1 MWSIEF
7 ISEQDFRTH
16 VRNTIEEYKKALY
29 APMDLKTFNKNII
42 DPIKFTF
49 DKFLYGLS
57 WQDLINREIIRQKD
71 KTINNSIGYFHQKI
85 FQFIHRPGC
94 RIVVPKNGE
103 LAFPEKGGLAG
114 WDIAF
119 ENEDRIEIDQTTSVS
134 RIYVEMKNKHN
145 TMNSTSSRRTYDK
158 MEKQILK
165 DDDCA
170 CFLVEAI
177 ASESQNTKW
186 IQKEGNNKKIRR
198 VSIDVFYG
206 IVTNDS
212 LGFFKICKELPNM
225 IQSVAKSEMYSSEKD
240 KNNQVYRELIKSI
253 GKARDCIDDYQLTM
267 ALYTLGFGTYK
278 GFC

>member
-1 MWSIEF
+1 MANSRF
-7 ISEQDFRTH
+7 
-16 VRNTIEEYKKALY
+16 
-29 APMDLKTFNKNII
+29 LK
-42 DPIKFTF
+42 
-49 DKFLYGLS
+49 
-57 WQDLINREIIRQKD
+57 
-71 KTINNSIGYFHQKI
+71 
-85 FQFIHRPGC
+85 
-94 RIVVPKNGE
+94 
-103 LAFPEKGGLAG
+103 KGGLAG

-145 TMNSTSSRRTYDK
+145 TMNSASSRRTYDK

-225 IQSVAKSEMYSSEKD
+225 IQSVAKSEMYSSEND

-253 GKARDCIDDYQLTM
+253 GEARDCIDDYQLTM